1 MRYTVNEQCVGCGL
15 CARLCPD
22 VFTIGKDGF
31 AHAVSGDVPK
41 KALEAADGAYDDCPA
56 EAIHPEYEK
65 MK

>member
-15 CARLCPD
+15 CARLCPK
-22 VFTIGKDGF
+22 VFYIGKDGF
-31 AHAVSGDVPK
+31 AHAVAGDVPK
-41 KALEAADGAYDDCPA
+41 DALEAADGAYDDCPT